1 LVAAAGAAD
10 AARFPRARPDPRLVP
25 KVGKAAGSAAVGAT
39 GEGALG
45 VSDEATFGSLDV
57 SWSDM
62 TFMVL
67 VFRAHAVT
75 AAPFLVVSGAQ
86 NKIALNADALQDAPP
101 YGFPQSLSAGLRLE

>member
-1 LVAAAGAAD
+1 MAAAGAAD
-10 AARFPRARPDPRLVP
+10 VARFPRARPDPRLVP

-62 TFMVL
+62 TFM
-67 VFRAHAVT
+67 
-75 AAPFLVVSGAQ
+75 FLVLERAPGRPRLFLFVSGAQ
-86 NKIALNADALQDAPP
+86 NEIALDADALQHAPL
-101 YGFPQSLSAGLRLE
+101 YGFPQSLSLSLRLG